1 MLRRLIFSLVL
12 AVLLIAPAMLA
23 SAAEQVVNRVVAIVD
38 DDVITSLDLDRSIK
52 RVKMDLARMEA
63 TQPGSGGMP
72 PTQIRR
78 LALERLIDD
87 KIFAKEVKR
96 AGLVV
101 PDAELDHYIN
111 RVKKSNNLTDEDFV
125 ASLSRQGLT
134 LQEYR
139 NNLRNDILKQ
149 RLINQE
155 VKKLVVVT
163 DADVEKYY
171 KDHKEQYQNL
181 DEVQIR
187 AIFLRVDDKTSLA
200 GENAV
205 RQKAENILTK
215 IKNGEDFGKLAQQN
229 SQGPGAERGGQ
240 LGPVKASDL
249 LPSMRQA
256 LGELK
261 PGQVSEVLQIPQGFV
276 IMQLTERSG
285 DKGLPLQ
292 AVKDQIRQ
300 KLERET
306 TEKRFREWIKDLR
319 AKNYVKIID

>member
-1 MLRRLIFSLVL
+1 MLRRYVSCLLL
-12 AVLLIAPAMLA
+12 AILFIAPATLTR
-23 SAAEQVVNRVVAIVD
+23 AEEVVNRVVAIVD
-38 DDVITSLDLDRSIK
+38 DEVITSLDLDRSIR

-63 TQPGSGGMP
+63 SQPGSGGMP

-96 AGLVV
+96 AGLRVTKE
-101 PDAELDHYIN
+101 ELDHYIN
-111 RVKKSNNLTDEDFV
+111 RVKKANNLTDEDFV
-125 ASLSRQGLT
+125 ASLSRQGMT

-139 NNLRNDILKQ
+139 DDLRKDILKQ

-155 VKKLVVVT
+155 VKKQVVVT

-171 KDHKEQYQNL
+171 QQHKDQYQNL
-181 DEVQIR
+181 DEVKVR
-187 AIFLRVDDKTSLA
+187 AIFLRVDPKSSLA

-205 RQKAENILTK
+205 RQKAENILNQ
-215 IKNGEDFGKLAQQN
+215 IKNGGDFAKLAQQH
-229 SQGPGAERGGQ
+229 SQGPGAERGGR

-249 LPSMRQA
+249 LPTMRQA

-261 PGQVSEVLQIPQGFV
+261 PGQTSEVLQIPQGFV
-276 IMQLTERSG
+276 IMQLIERSG

-292 AVKDQIRQ
+292 AVKEQIRQ
-300 KLERET
+300 KLEREM
-306 TEKRFREWIKDLR
+306 TEKRFREWMKELR